1 MARVVDLGRR
11 PFREVW
17 AEQERLLNAR
27 IAGEV
32 EDTVL
37 LVEHEPP
44 VYTLGRKRGAAA
56 NVLDPGPAE
65 VIEVERGGDVTWH
78 GPGQLVAYPI
88 VALHGPEQDLHRW
101 LGRLETVLIETVGD
115 FGLAGGRDPRNTGL
129 WVGGRKLGSIG
140 IACRRWVTWHGLAL
154 NVDPDLSW
162 FRRINPCGL
171 DAALL
176 SSMAEALGRPI
187 TTDEVKP
194 ALVQRLVTLGGAG
207 ASAG

>member
-1 MARVVDLGRR
+1 MARVVDLGRA
-11 PFREVW
+11 PFRAVW
-17 AEQERLLNAR
+17 AEQERLLTAR

-37 LVEHEPP
+37 LVEHDPP
-44 VYTLGRKRGAAA
+44 VYTVGRKRGALA

-88 VALHGPEQDLHRW
+88 VALEGEARDLHAW
-101 LGRLETVLIETVGD
+101 LRRLEEVLIDTVAD
-115 FGLAGGRDPRNTGL
+115 FGLVGARDARNTGL
-129 WVGGRKLGSIG
+129 WVEGRKLGSIG

-154 NVDPDLSW
+154 NVAPDLGW
-162 FRRINPCGL
+162 FQRINPCGL

-176 SSMAEALGRPI
+176 SSMSVALGRPLAVA
-187 TTDEVKP
+187 DVKP
-194 ALVQRLVTLGGAG
+194 SLVQRLVTLGR
-207 ASAG
+207 